1 MRYIIT
7 GATGFIGQKLISKL
21 LLENNEV
28 IAIVRPGSVKN
39 KILPKNPNLTL
50 KACDLSSLDC
60 LNLPESDV
68 FIHLGWKGIT
78 GSDRQNSDLQRNN
91 LLDSTF
97 ALKLAQKCHCKT
109 FFFAGSQAEYGDIR
123 EMNYEK
129 QKETNELNPT
139 TKYGYYKNLFGYYL
153 LKEKQDMKAYHGRIF
168 SVYGPNDQPNS
179 LIETMIK
186 TKIEGKKMLLGPCEH
201 DWNFTYIDDISNM
214 ILGLIKSGAPS
225 GIYNLASKDTR
236 PLKEFVNSALENIPS
251 LYPGTCIINGR
262 EGGASDIPLR
272 PDTSKLRE
280 YVEVFDTPFEEGI
293 LQTINYD
300 LKRKKVK

>member
-7 GATGFIGQKLISKL
+7 GGTGFIGQKLISKL

-28 IAIVRPGSVKN
+28 IAIVRPGSAKN
-39 KILPKNPNLTL
+39 KNLPKNPNLTL
-50 KACDLSSLDC
+50 KTCDLSSLDC
-60 LNLPESDV
+60 LDLPESDV
-68 FIHLGWKGIT
+68 FIHLGWKGTT

-97 ALKLAQKCHCKT
+97 ALKLAQKCHCQT
-109 FFFAGSQAEYGDIR
+109 FFFAGSQAEYGD
-123 EMNYEK
+123 
-129 QKETNELNPT
+129 ELNPT

-236 PLKEFVNSALENIPS
+236 PLKEFV
-251 LYPGTCIINGR
+251 TVC
-262 EGGASDIPLR
+262 
-272 PDTSKLRE
+272 
-280 YVEVFDTPFEEGI
+280 
-293 LQTINYD
+293 
-300 LKRKKVK
+300 